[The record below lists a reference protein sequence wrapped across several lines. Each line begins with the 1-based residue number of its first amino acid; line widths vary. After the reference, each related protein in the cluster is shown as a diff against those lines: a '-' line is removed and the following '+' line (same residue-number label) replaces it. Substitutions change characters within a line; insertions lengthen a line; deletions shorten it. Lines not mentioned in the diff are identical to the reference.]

1 MTLGLLG
8 VLDLHKITSTLT
20 DLLKT
25 YRDSSPLATFKI
37 NISSSMPEAVRNES
51 DCQLSLYLFYV
62 SQDKFQ
68 RNNTP
73 PGLRSST
80 VPQQPMSLDLY
91 YLLTAFSG
99 KEAWKEQRAMSIA
112 LKCFHENPIVRTTVA
127 IEGQNV
133 DEEFTLTMEME
144 ASDELSRLWQALAT
158 PFRLSSIYKVSVV
171 FLTPEAPVVAIAPK
185 PQRIG
190 LSVHPTTLPYMNDGQ
205 VFGTSRLVLYTS
217 PTSTPGHLINDS
229 FDLFPATVAPG
240 QAFLLNGAGFNQD
253 SSKQLYLVM
262 PDGTEQDITAWI
274 VPVPPPPSDDQ
285 LVLKLP
291 TTLGTPPNTPPAGV
305 YQLRVGRDTPLPKVR
320 SNATPFSI
328 AALVEPPAA
337 NAVPIL
343 PLTGGRYILNGA
355 GFIPG
360 KTQVLLDTI
369 PLDPGDFT
377 ISAGGNTLS
386 IKAPANLK
394 TGRYTMRVR
403 VNQIESDPA
412 WWIDIP

>member
-8 VLDLHKITSTLT
+8 VLDLHKVTSTLT

-25 YRDSSPLATFKI
+25 YRDNSPLATFKI
-37 NISSSMPEAVRNES
+37 NISSSMPETVRNES

-68 RNNTP
+68 RNIVP

-112 LKCFHENPIVRTTVA
+112 LKCFHENPIVHMTVT
-127 IEGQNV
+127 IEGQDV

-144 ASDELSRLWQALAT
+144 ASDELSRLWQALTT
-158 PFRLSSIYKVSVV
+158 PFRLSTIYKVSVV
-171 FLTPEAPVVAIAPK
+171 FLTPEAPVVTIAPN

-190 LSVHPTTLPYMNDGQ
+190 LSVHPTPLPYLSDGQ
-205 VFGTSRLVLYTS
+205 VFGTSRLVFYTS

-240 QAFLLNGAGFNQD
+240 QSFLLNGAGFTRD
-253 SSKQLYLVM
+253 SAKQLYLVM
-262 PDGTEQDITAWI
+262 PDGTEQNVTAWI
-274 VPVPPPPSDDQ
+274 VPAPPPSDDQ
-285 LVLKLP
+285 FVLKLP
-291 TTLGTPPNTPPAGV
+291 TPPNTPPAGV
-305 YQLRVGRDTPLPKVR
+305 YQLRVGRDAPLPKVR

-328 AALVEPPAA
+328 AAFVEPPAA
-337 NAVPIL
+337 GNMPIL
-343 PLTGGRYILNGA
+343 PLTGGQYVLNGA
-355 GFIPG
+355 GFLPG

-369 PLDPGDFT
+369 PLDTGDVT
-377 ISAGGNTLS
+377 ISAGENTLS
-386 IKAPANLK
+386 IKAPASLT
-394 TGRYTMRVR
+394 TGRYTVRVR